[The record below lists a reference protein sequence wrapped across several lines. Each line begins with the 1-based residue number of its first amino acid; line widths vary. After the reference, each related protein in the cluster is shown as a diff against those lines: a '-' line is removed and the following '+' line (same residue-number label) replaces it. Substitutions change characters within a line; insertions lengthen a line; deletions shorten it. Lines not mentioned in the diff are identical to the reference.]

1 MIAHKCDR
9 CGKLY
14 ESYNMDENYLEIN
27 AIYTLNRDRHKGRRH
42 EHGPFDLC
50 PDCSKEL
57 VDWLYKFTKEETEI
71 EEETEVEEIEEEEE
85 EEEKAETYVDACLAD
100 EITELWKKGYR
111 FFGGK

>member
-1 MIAHKCDR
+1 M
-9 CGKLY
+9 
-14 ESYNMDENYLEIN
+14 
-27 AIYTLNRDRHKGRRH
+27 
-42 EHGPFDLC
+42 
-50 PDCSKEL
+50 
-57 VDWLYKFTKEETEI
+57 YKFTKEETEI